1 MRKVIEL
8 QMKLDEIGI
17 KDIEFDLKSRDEITK
32 LLIGIQSIYCDKD
45 TRDQAFK
52 VLVELIP
59 ENVAQ
64 NNGRRGMDFWKI
76 FVLGMLR
83 LNCEI
88 DFDKLHEL
96 ANNHKNVRLMLGH
109 GKFYWDNNYALQT
122 LKDNVSLFTPKFS
135 ISLIKFLSA
144 TVIKLQARRKMKD

>member
-8 QMKLDEIGI
+8 QMKLDEISI

-32 LLIGIQSIYCDKD
+32 LLIGIQSIYCDKE

-52 VLVELIP
+52 VLVDLIP
-59 ENVAQ
+59 DNVDQ

-83 LNCEI
+83 LNCNI
-88 DFDKLHEL
+88 RATDLCFCGI
-96 ANNHKNVRLMLGH
+96 A
-109 GKFYWDNNYALQT
+109 T
-122 LKDNVSLFTPKFS
+122 LLWILFTKPS
-135 ISLIKFLSA
+135 
-144 TVIKLQARRKMKD
+144 VIMSNTGECYKLAPYQPL

>member
-8 QMKLDEIGI
+8 QMKLDEISI

-32 LLIGIQSIYCDKD
+32 LLIGIQSIYCDKE
-45 TRDQAFK
+45 TRDKAFK

-83 LNCEI
+83 LNCNI

-109 GKFYWDNNYALQT
+109 GKFNWDNNYALQT
-122 LKDNVSLFTPKFS
+122 
-135 ISLIKFLSA
+135 IK
-144 TVIKLQARRKMKD
+144 R